1 MTRFGW
7 RVIAV
12 MCFRF
17 LYNLFTELTVHAYNM
32 FTHLILAYT
41 FNYYEFQGCSPS
53 DWLKCAGVV
62 AECVAQCAEG
72 NTSQARISRT
82 CLESSYE
89 QCKNCTEAIQ
99 KQGLFQVIME

>member
-1 MTRFGW
+1 
-7 RVIAV
+7 

-62 AECVAQCAEG
+62 AECVAQRAEG
-72 NTSQARISRT
+72 NTSLACIS
-82 CLESSYE
+82 CLETSNE

-99 KQGLFQVIME
+99 KQGLFQVIMELIWALL